1 MMVFRLLMPVV
12 CFCCLLVNLKAN
24 TYFQA
29 EQLAID
35 FKMPTL
41 VEDNL
46 QSFVLEEF
54 PKGCECRKLL
64 AQCCYLR
71 QDFESMK
78 HHIGLSEKTNSNLYL
93 NALYLWYSE
102 KKVLLVPLL
111 LAKQNHCLGEVL
123 SAYNSII
130 FEPINS
136 IQWAHFWTKQNRE
149 FTPNDYKDLY
159 HFCLEMKAALDPSYD
174 LDNSANWQQTAS
186 VLFLKGSFIELKTFL
201 QKQLVDL
208 GNMQEKLNC
217 LLWLLKTK
225 VKLNENVSEDI
236 INFLTNKDIAL
247 EDLDIIFSEW
257 MKKNPDVK
265 QRLDGLK
272 SFYKI
277 YKKKNFYFH
286 CQYLQL
292 LQANCLLDLGRLME
306 AKKLLDKNIVKID
319 QRLQSFGYELL
330 ARHTLLQSPINYRL
344 VADYLIEA
352 KKRTGNTLNFL
363 FYSKIQA
370 ECYCLIG
377 DYDRAYYTYQEVLPR
392 AEGYDIGHQ
401 LSYEWILCGILC
413 NETMEELQ
421 AQFDF
426 CQPFKFLSEEQKQAL
441 LLKFVVYQ
449 MEQNNIEFAYDFLN
463 RHFFTKGKYREQ
475 AKLLLGK
482 CYYKSNAYAQ
492 AHKVFNQIIIRELDF
507 ENYAEF
513 LLWKSLTLKALGQL
527 NEANSLVQKIFDIN
541 KHLSIDLLA
550 QANLLQAKILAEQHS
565 WPLAKQCLL
574 DFYPRLNEKWQPLF
588 LFHAGLYAEQNGLVG
603 QEQAIDLFQ
612 KLYDQFPTHVL
623 AIDARIKQGTLFM
636 NLNQP
641 AIAQQ
646 IFENI
651 LPALKNEQALWC
663 KYLIQKCNLLAE
675 KYTKAFIGGQLELL
689 LRETMTLSL
698 RLEIVLQ
705 LALLYKDEDNVNS
718 LQKLLWQECSG
729 LLENEENI
737 TFSVNEAYWLSRC
750 LLLLAQNTKDQNVVR
765 QIYTLMIEAQLPS
778 ASLLRQ
784 YLENE

>member
-1 MMVFRLLMPVV
+1 MIFRVLIPVV
-12 CFCCLLVNLKAN
+12 CFLGLFVNLKAN

-46 QSFVLEEF
+46 QSFVLYEF
-54 PKGCECRKLL
+54 PKGSICRKLL
-64 AQCCYLR
+64 AQCCYLK

-78 HHIGLSEKTNSNLYL
+78 NHMGLSERMISDGYL
-93 NALYLWYSE
+93 NTLYLWYRE
-102 KKVLLVPLL
+102 KRVQLVPLL

-123 SAYNSII
+123 SAYNAII

-136 IQWAHFWTKQNRE
+136 IRWAHFWANQNE
-149 FTPNDYKDLY
+149 KFTSSDYKDLY
-159 HFCLEMKAALDPSYD
+159 YLCLELKAAIASTCD
-174 LDNSANWQQTAS
+174 LEGSGNWQQTAS
-186 VLFLKGSFIELKTFL
+186 QLFLRGNFIELKNFL
-201 QKQLVDL
+201 QNHWVEIH
-208 GNMQEKLNC
+208 NTQEKLNC

-225 VKLNENVSEDI
+225 NKLNENISEDI
-236 INFLTNKDIAL
+236 INFLTNKEIAL
-247 EDLDIIFSEW
+247 DELNIIFSEW
-257 MKKNPDVK
+257 MKKNSDVK

-272 SFYKI
+272 AFHKI

-292 LQANCLLDLGRLME
+292 LQVNCLLDLGKLNE
-306 AKKLLDKNIVKID
+306 AKKILDKNIIKID

-330 ARHTLLQSPINYRL
+330 ARHALLQNPINYRL
-344 VADYLIEA
+344 VADYLTEA
-352 KKRTGNTLNFL
+352 KKRTDNTLNFL

-370 ECYCLIG
+370 ECYCLSG
-377 DYDRAYYTYQEVLPR
+377 DYDRAYYTYQEALPR
-392 AEGYDIGHQ
+392 AEGFQLGNQ

-413 NETMEELQ
+413 DETVEELQ

-426 CQPFKFLSEEQKQAL
+426 CQPFKFLSDEQKQEL
-441 LLKFVVYQ
+441 FLKFIVYQ
-449 MEQNNIEFAYDFLN
+449 IEQNNIEFAYNLLSKYSFASV
-463 RHFFTKGKYREQ
+463 KYREQ

-482 CYYKSNAYAQ
+482 CYYKINAYNQ
-492 AHKVFNQIIIRELDF
+492 ADKVFHQIITRELDF

-527 NEANSLVQKIFDIN
+527 NEASSVICKIFNLN
-541 KHLSIDLLA
+541 KPLNIDLLA
-550 QANLLQAKILAEQHS
+550 QAKMLQAKILAEQHS

-574 DFYPRLNEKWQPLF
+574 DFYPRLNAKWQPSF
-588 LFHAGLYAEQNGLVG
+588 LFQAGLYAEQNGLIG

-612 KLYDQFPTHVL
+612 KLYDQYPTHAL
-623 AIDARIKQGTLFM
+623 ATDGRLKQGVLFM
-636 NLNQP
+636 NLNQM
-641 AIAQQ
+641 AIALQ

-651 LPALKNEQALWC
+651 LPTLKGEQALWC
-663 KYLIQKCNLLAE
+663 KYLIQKCNLLSE
-675 KYTKAFIGGQLELL
+675 KHTKVFISEQLELL
-689 LRETMTLSL
+689 LRETIPLSL

-705 LALLYKDEDNVNS
+705 LALLYQDEGNINE

-729 LLENEENI
+729 LLGNEETV

-784 YLENE
+784 YIENE